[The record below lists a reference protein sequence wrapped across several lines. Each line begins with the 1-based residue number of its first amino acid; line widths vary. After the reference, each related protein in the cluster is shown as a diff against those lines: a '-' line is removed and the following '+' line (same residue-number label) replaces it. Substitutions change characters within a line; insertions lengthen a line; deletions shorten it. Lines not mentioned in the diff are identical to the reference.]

1 MKCGVMRTGRNSSG
15 RRPSLRLNCSLRGVE
30 SIRPPDF
37 DGFEDARR
45 APQKP
50 LGDAR
55 ETLRRVGHVKV
66 VEVVAQPP
74 RARALLQQA
83 PRVRVELAAAKA
95 LRLQHLGDGL
105 G

>member
-1 MKCGVMRTGRNSSG
+1 MKCGVMRTCRNSSG

-55 ETLRRVGHVKV
+55 ETLRRVRHVEMI
-66 VEVVAQPP
+66 EVVAQAAP
-74 RARALLQQA
+74 ARALLQEP
-83 PRVRVELAAAKA
+83 PRVCVELAPAQA
-95 LRLQHLGDGL
+95 LRIKHLGHRL
-105 G
+105 R